1 MSDTGQFTKLIIKA
15 FDDPEKK
22 TARAAPYD
30 SFEAYYNPTTFQSSY
45 ALKYDDKSPEGQSK
59 REMKYGG
66 YEPASFSFE
75 LLLDGTG
82 ASLPSGNKDT
92 TSTVEKRIAQFMAVA
107 YGFSGD
113 THRGS
118 YLEISW
124 GAMHVDK
131 CVLASVNI
139 TYDLFSKSGSPLR
152 AKLACSFKEYSFE
165 ELIKAEEQKKSPDVT
180 HIRVVQQ
187 GDRLPNMC
195 ERIYG
200 DAKLYL
206 QVARANNLL
215 DYRNLTPGSKL
226 FFPPLAKN

>member
-1 MSDTGQFTKLIIKA
+1 MSDTGKLSKLTIEA
-15 FDDPEKK
+15 YDDPEQQ
-22 TARAAPYD
+22 TARAAPND
-30 SFEAYYNPTTFQSSY
+30 KFEAYYNPTTMQSTY
-45 ALKYDDKSPEGQSK
+45 ALKYNEKSTEGQSK
-59 REMKYGG
+59 KEMEYGG
-66 YEPASFSFE
+66 YEPATFSFE

-82 ASLPSGNKDT
+82 ASIPAGITDT
-92 TSTVEKRIAQFMAVA
+92 NSTVTDRIKKFMDVA
-107 YGFSGD
+107 YGFNGD

-118 YLEISW
+118 YLKVIW
-124 GAMHVDK
+124 GTMIIDK
-131 CVLASVNI
+131 CVLTGVNF
-139 TYDLFSKSGSPLR
+139 TYDLFAGDGSPLR
-152 AKLACSFKEYSFE
+152 AKLACSFKEYSYE

-226 FFPPLAKN
+226 IFPPLAKN